1 MKTKDQKIRLG
12 VQLFFFI
19 LVGLIAV
26 NHTLA
31 ETGASI
37 PFLAS
42 ASVHAICPF
51 GGVETFYQLMTTGG
65 YIQKIHSSALV
76 LMGIVFTLTL
86 LFGPVFCGWVCP
98 LGSIQE
104 WVGKLGKR
112 ILGNRYNRLVPQKL
126 DRVLRYLRYVLLVLV
141 LYNTAR
147 SGMLLFANVDPYYAL
162 FHFWTGETAVA
173 ALVILGVT
181 LLLSLFVERAWCK
194 YACPYGAMLGLFN
207 PIRFFK
213 IKRQAAS
220 CIDCGLC
227 NNTCPMNIEVSS
239 KEAIKD
245 HQCISCLKCTSENSC
260 PVSNTVQLMPS
271 MKAAEPAKTKVK
283 GAILGL
289 IILVLMFGGIAVT
302 SALGLY
308 STENEK
314 QPNRIE
320 TGQSSGS
327 YDPEDIRGS
336 YTLKEISDLYEIEG
350 AVLIEAFQLPE
361 GTDLNTFKSKD
372 IEALY
377 ADAGTEI
384 GNGSLKVFVAL
395 YKNLPIFL
403 ADDYLPEPAVNLII
417 ENNPSLTEEQKNY
430 LQEHTYKVEEKPVST
445 ETTEQTAPATEETV
459 SSTPEVSQTNATAPA
474 KTNVTE
480 AAQTNGTA
488 SQTAPAASTSEEP
501 AINGQITFQGVL
513 DLGITKTQIEEI
525 INGPLPATNLSVRT
539 YCQDNGLSFSEV
551 KAALNGLIE

>member
-1 MKTKDQKIRLG
+1 MRTKEQKIRFG
-12 VQLFFFI
+12 VQLFFFV

-26 NHTLA
+26 NHTLV

-86 LFGPVFCGWVCP
+86 LFGPVFCGWICP
-98 LGSIQE
+98 LGSVQE

-112 ILGNRYNRLVPQKL
+112 LLGKRYNHVVPKKL
-126 DRVLRYLRYVLLVLV
+126 DQGLRYLRYILLVLV

-162 FHFWTGETAVA
+162 FHFWTGETAIA
-173 ALVILGVT
+173 ALVILGIT
-181 LLLSLFVERAWCK
+181 LFLSLFVERAWCK

-207 PIRFFK
+207 PIRIFK
-213 IKRQAAS
+213 IKRQAAT

-227 NNTCPMNIEVSS
+227 SNACPMNIEVST
-239 KEAIKD
+239 KEAVKD
-245 HQCISCLKCTSENSC
+245 HQCISCLKCTSDNSC
-260 PVSNTVQLMPS
+260 PVGNTVQLMPS

-283 GAILGL
+283 GTILGL
-289 IILVLMFGGIAVT
+289 IILVLMFGGIAAT

-320 TGQSSGS
+320 EGQSSGS

-336 YTLKEISDLYEIEG
+336 YTLQEISDLYEIEG

-361 GTDLNTFKSKD
+361 GTDLSTFKSKD

-403 ADDYLPEPAVNLII
+403 ADDYLLEPAVALII
-417 ENNPSLTEEQKNY
+417 ENNPSLTEEQKVY
-430 LQEHTYKVEEKPVST
+430 LEGHTYKIEEKPVSA
-445 ETTEQTAPATEETV
+445 ETSEQTAPAETV
-459 SSTPEVSQTNATAPA
+459 SSTPEAATP
-474 KTNVTE
+474 
-480 AAQTNGTA
+480 
-488 SQTAPAASTSEEP
+488 PASTSEEP
-501 AINGQITFQGVL
+501 AINGQITFQGAL
-513 DLGITKTQIEEI
+513 DLGITKAQIEEI
-525 INGPLPATNLSVRT
+525 INGPMPATNLTVRS

-551 KAALNGLIE
+551 KAALSELVK